1 MSRVQLGRWVK
12 GDGQGQV
19 GRGGGWLQ
27 PGERTVGEGT
37 SVSSSIAWVSGTRN
51 TDSSGFHSFSI
62 TQSPD

>member
-1 MSRVQLGRWVK
+1 MGRARWGEEVGGSSRVRGPWV
-12 GDGQGQV
+12 
-19 GRGGGWLQ
+19 
-27 PGERTVGEGT
+27 TGT